1 MSNTSRR
8 KHRWPLVA
16 LFLALALVA
25 ACGDLAC
32 GDDAVPDQQP
42 LPTAAP
48 AVRPPLDPTA
58 VPSVVPTPEPS
69 AADVAVNNRIPEPP
83 TPSATSA
90 PTPSVTS
97 TPTPSVTSTST
108 PEPTLAPAATQ
119 EPDRNCS
126 DFDTCQEAQDFF
138 LSAGGPDS
146 DSHHLDGDGDGIA
159 CEALPGAPNP
169 TPTNVPAL
177 TPTPTPAV
185 SANRQ
190 IALPPDCDPGVELD
204 DADTITMC
212 NADAMEQL
220 MSYSFEMTMDLT
232 SALALLDP
240 DAAATGMGVMRLVGS
255 ILLPDRLQFTLT
267 IGGGLGQ
274 VEVSAIMIGDH
285 IYVKDPL
292 LDAWYKDAAS
302 NTDDLSVFDT
312 FRHLSRPV
320 EGDAALSGLIDLE
333 DGTRVYELLLE
344 PPEGDPMGMIGAG
357 PLPEGAVLTMLVG
370 AADFLTREVRLG
382 LERDGEIHP
391 LVTIS
396 IHDFNEPVQVDPP
409 QEYVDF
415 TAPKDAVTFPTPQ
428 GVVVVEPPGD
438 PPPPMAILLEIRKDS
453 DDNIR
458 VSFSNTVHVWGAV
471 ELRVED
477 PDGRGWSL
485 PLIHGDGTTEL
496 VFDASPEGMPL
507 LTPGQTTI
515 NTFVF
520 LEQDAEIVDENGQP
534 ADLDFEPWTYPASAD
549 AHTAGAPWLATIH
562 QNSAGSVV
570 VTFTEGVNVTGKDGL
585 KLGMAPSG
593 ALHLDAAFTDG
604 SPEMKFCQPNGST
617 ALAAGVIVAGFIFS
631 EDTAIEDADGNSAQ
645 FAFQPYTTTAVM
657 EVASAAGDCG

>member
-1 MSNTSRR
+1 M
-8 KHRWPLVA
+8 
-16 LFLALALVA
+16 
-25 ACGDLAC
+25 
-32 GDDAVPDQQP
+32 
-42 LPTAAP
+42 
-48 AVRPPLDPTA
+48 
-58 VPSVVPTPEPS
+58 
-69 AADVAVNNRIPEPP
+69 
-83 TPSATSA
+83 
-90 PTPSVTS
+90 
-97 TPTPSVTSTST
+97 
-108 PEPTLAPAATQ
+108 
-119 EPDRNCS
+119 
-126 DFDTCQEAQDFF
+126 
-138 LSAGGPDS
+138 SAGGPDS
-146 DSHHLDGDGDGIA
+146 DPHGLDGDGDGIA

-177 TPTPTPAV
+177 TSTPTPAV
-185 SANRQ
+185 SANLQ

-212 NADAMEQL
+212 NAGAMVQL

-232 SALALLDP
+232 SALALMDP
-240 DAAATGMGVMRLVGS
+240 DAAATGMGEMGLVGS

-274 VEVSAIMIGDH
+274 VEVPVIMIGDH

-312 FRHLSRPV
+312 FRHLSQLV

-344 PPEGDPMGMIGAG
+344 PPEGGPMGMIGAG
-357 PLPEGAVLTMLVG
+357 PLTEGAVLTMLVG
-370 AADFLTREVRLG
+370 AADFLTREIRLD

-396 IHDFNEPVQVDPP
+396 IHDFNEPVQVEPP
-409 QEYVDF
+409 EEYEVV
-415 TAPKDAVTFPTPQ
+415 PLEKDAVSFPTPQ
-428 GVVVVEPPGD
+428 GVVVVEPPRD
-438 PPPPMAILLEIRKDS
+438 PPPPMAILLVIRKDS

-458 VSFSNTVHVWGAV
+458 VSFSNTVHVSGAV

-485 PLIHGDGTTEL
+485 PLIHGDGTAEL

-534 ADLDFEPWTYPASAD
+534 AELHFEPWTYPGSAD
-549 AHTAGAPWLATIH
+549 PQTTGAPWLATIH

-585 KLGMAPSG
+585 KLGKAPSG
-593 ALHLDAAFTDG
+593 ALDLDAAFTDG

-631 EDTAIEDADGNSAQ
+631 EGTAIEDADGNSAQ

-657 EVASAAGDCG
+657 EVASATGVCG

>member
-1 MSNTSRR
+1 M
-8 KHRWPLVA
+8 
-16 LFLALALVA
+16 
-25 ACGDLAC
+25 
-32 GDDAVPDQQP
+32 
-42 LPTAAP
+42 
-48 AVRPPLDPTA
+48 
-58 VPSVVPTPEPS
+58 
-69 AADVAVNNRIPEPP
+69 
-83 TPSATSA
+83 AT
-90 PTPSVTS
+90 V
-97 TPTPSVTSTST
+97 
-108 PEPTLAPAATQ
+108 APAATQ

-126 DFDTCQEAQDFF
+126 DFDTWQEAQNFF

-146 DSHHLDGDGDGIA
+146 DSHGLDGDGDGIA
-159 CEALPGAPNP
+159 CEALPDTPNPNP
-169 TPTNVPAL
+169 TPTNVPDL
-177 TPTPTPAV
+177 TPTLTPAV
-185 SANRQ
+185 SANLQ

-212 NADAMEQL
+212 NADAMVQL

-232 SALALLDP
+232 SALALVDP
-240 DAAATGMGVMRLVGS
+240 DAAATGMGAMSLVGF

-274 VEVSAIMIGDH
+274 AEVSAIMIGDH

-370 AADFLTREVRLG
+370 AADFLTREIRLD

-396 IHDFNEPVQVDPP
+396 IHDFNEPVQVEPP

-415 TAPKDAVTFPTPQ
+415 SAPKDAVTFPTPQ
-428 GVVVVEPPGD
+428 GVVVVEPPRA
-438 PPPPMAILLEIRKDS
+438 PPPPMAILLEIRKDW
-453 DDNIR
+453 DGNIR

-485 PLIHGDGTTEL
+485 PLIHGDGTAEL

-534 ADLDFEPWTYPASAD
+534 AELDFEPWTYPGSAD
-549 AHTAGAPWLATIH
+549 AQSDGAPWLATIH

-570 VTFTEGVNVTGKDGL
+570 VTFTEGVNVTGKGGL
-585 KLGMAPSG
+585 NLGTAPSG
-593 ALHLDAAFTDG
+593 ALDLDSAFTDG

-631 EDTAIEDADGNSAQ
+631 EGTAIEDADGNSAQ

-657 EVASAAGDCG
+657 EVASATGVCG